1 MTGRPE
7 DEGTASAGED
17 ARSAPRRGR
26 GLRRPNL
33 SGDLD
38 SMLEQRPLFRDQMRG
53 YDRLQVDN
61 YVSWAESELQTVRRE
76 NEHLTARLG
85 SASSELAGARRQL
98 AHSTDAQHLGRVS
111 ERIGRILQLAADEA
125 AEITQRATAGA
136 QRLTG
141 QAQAEGE
148 LVLQAARQQEA
159 RTNAECERL
168 LGEADRLRTEAAE
181 LVQQAH
187 ADAARLE
194 REAAAE
200 RRRLDAEAASRRAQE
215 LAAAREQARQER
227 EAAQA
232 VAEQRLDEVR
242 REVAGLLGQRDRVQA
257 ALRSLTEQLG
267 LALQEL
273 APEVAGNG
281 TAEQPRRPNVVADT
295 VAIRPNTV
303 AAQAAVPD
311 AAR

>member
-7 DEGTASAGED
+7 DESTASAGED

-26 GLRRPNL
+26 GLRRPNF
-33 SGDLD
+33 SGDLE
-38 SMLEQRPLFRDQMRG
+38 SMLEPRPLFRDQLRG

-61 YVSWAESELQTVRRE
+61 YVTWAESELQTVRRE

-85 SASSELAGARRQL
+85 SAAAELADARRQL

-111 ERIGRILQLAADEA
+111 ERIGQILQLAADEA
-125 AEITQRATAGA
+125 AEITQRAAEDA
-136 QRLTG
+136 DRLTG
-141 QAQAEGE
+141 EAQAEAE

-159 RTNAECERL
+159 RVNAECERL
-168 LGEADRLRTEAAE
+168 LAEAERMRTEAAQA
-181 LVQQAH
+181 LQQAH
-187 ADAARLE
+187 ADAARLG
-194 REAAAE
+194 RDAAAE
-200 RRRLDAEAASRRAQE
+200 RQRLDAEAAARRASE

-232 VAEQRLDEVR
+232 VAEQRLEEVR

-257 ALRSLTEQLG
+257 SLRTLTEQLG

-273 APEVAGNG
+273 APDVAAGG
-281 TAEQPRRPNVVADT
+281 VPEQSRRPNVVADT
-295 VAIRPNTV
+295 VSIRPNTV
-303 AAQAAVPD
+303 AAQATARD